1 MVGADSASSGSRLE
15 SVNPATAKEYLGAL
29 SKLNEIHLARGMIT
43 WSDVSLRLLP
53 ISVSVSR
60 EEAEIRICIPVPAP
74 VLTGSCV
81 F

>member
-15 SVNPATAKEYLGAL
+15 SVNPATASEDLGAL

-53 ISVSVSR
+53 ISVSR